1 MFVVLPHVESLSRKG
16 NVLLILWRKLG
27 GPLLPAE
34 RGRVQ
39 HFPLGILAV
48 EVAWF
53 AVEVL
58 IAKLGLVALAVTFY
72 GDPGA
77 SNTGSRLRPRYE
89 PARFS

>member
-1 MFVVLPHVESLSRKG
+1 M
-16 NVLLILWRKLG
+16 
-27 GPLLPAE
+27 
-34 RGRVQ
+34 Q